1 MYALCRLADDIVD
14 APAATQGDN
23 VPATAEALAAFRDEV
38 GEVLNGG
45 PTEDPV
51 LAAIGDSFAR
61 CAIPRENVDRFF
73 GAMAQ
78 DLTTT
83 TYETWDDLV
92 AYMEGSAAV
101 IGEMMLPVL
110 RPRSLEAFEPARAL
124 GFAFQLTNFLRD
136 VGEDLD
142 RGQVYVPQEDLRR
155 FGADPWSRQVTPAW
169 RELMRF
175 EIARNRELYAQADT
189 GIPMLPPSSARCVAT
204 ARELYARILE
214 LIEARDYDVFT
225 GRARVASWSKAT
237 TSAGSSPPGHHGGRV
252 LRDRIEQ
259 VPCGAEATHTDPE
272 RPDGAARVPSTWKQ
286 ARPGAHPRLFDVA
299 QSQDPGGW
307 YVVGRSADVGTTRS
321 VTRTVAGREL
331 VLVDESGTLMAGPGT
346 CPHLGA
352 LLDDCEVIRGDVVCR
367 WHGMALARTVRP
379 DGSRWWP
386 TMTACW
392 CGCACR
398 RRARRPRTG
407 RR

>member
-1 MYALCRLADDIVD
+1 MTSDLLEAGYRQAARITRDNGTTYYWGTMLLPPERRRHVYAVYALCRLADDIVD
-14 APAATQGDN
+14 APSATQGDN
-23 VPATAEALAAFRDEV
+23 VPATAGRLAAFQARV
-38 GEVLNGG
+38 GDVLDGG
-45 PTEDPV
+45 PTDDPI

-83 TYETWDDLV
+83 TYETWDALV

-110 RPRSLEAFEPARAL
+110 RPRSAEAFEPARAL

-142 RGQVYVPQEDLRR
+142 RARVYVPQEDLRR
-155 FGADPWSRQVTPAW
+155 FGADPWTRQVTPAW

-189 GIPMLPPSSARCVAT
+189 GIPMLPPSSARCVST

-225 GRARVASWSKAT
+225 DRARVASWSKAT
-237 TSAGSSPPGHHGGRV
+237 TSARILATGPPRRKGSS
-252 LRDRIEQ
+252 
-259 VPCGAEATHTDPE
+259 
-272 RPDGAARVPSTWKQ
+272 
-286 ARPGAHPRLFDVA
+286 
-299 QSQDPGGW
+299 
-307 YVVGRSADVGTTRS
+307 
-321 VTRTVAGREL
+321 
-331 VLVDESGTLMAGPGT
+331 
-346 CPHLGA
+346 
-352 LLDDCEVIRGDVVCR
+352 
-367 WHGMALARTVRP
+367 
-379 DGSRWWP
+379 
-386 TMTACW
+386 
-392 CGCACR
+392 
-398 RRARRPRTG
+398 
-407 RR
+407 